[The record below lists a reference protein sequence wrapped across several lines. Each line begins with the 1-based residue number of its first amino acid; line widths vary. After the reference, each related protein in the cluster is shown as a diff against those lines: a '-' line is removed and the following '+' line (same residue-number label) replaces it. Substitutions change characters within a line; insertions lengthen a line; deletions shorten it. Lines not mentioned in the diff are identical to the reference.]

1 MTLEEYEQRVS
12 NDLVNA
18 HNNKNMIA
26 LTSVFQEAD
35 QTLSENNISLALRKR
50 FWEEVRK
57 KVVNSSRLLIEK
69 QANSAL
75 IALMKAIEKEIAAR
89 TAK

>member
-1 MTLEEYEQRVS
+1 MTLEEYEQIVS

-18 HNNKNMIA
+18 HNNKNMTTLIA
-26 LTSVFQEAD
+26 VFKEAD
-35 QTLSENNISLALRKR
+35 ETLKENNINLATRKR
-50 FWEEVRK
+50 FWEEVRQ
-57 KVVNSSRLLIEK
+57 KVVNSSRLLIER

-75 IALMKAIEKEIAAR
+75 IALMQAIEKEIAVR